1 VTLKHAVAALLFV
14 TIAAAP
20 VTGIA
25 CVGWCFP
32 AEIQTSSACHHAS
45 TMFGIKG
52 GEESCDRVLAIS
64 PFLREETQL
73 IVQAVLPANT
83 PLSAFMSA
91 AGVALLVYGRD
102 VDAAAARRATSPLV
116 LRL

>member
-14 TIAAAP
+14 TMAAAP

-25 CVGWCFP
+25 CVGWCVP
-32 AEIQTSSACHHAS
+32 GEIQTSFACDHTS
-45 TMFGIKG
+45 TMLGIKG
-52 GEESCDRVLAIS
+52 GENCDRVVAIP
-64 PFLREETQL
+64 PFLKEETQP

-83 PLSAFMSA
+83 PLRAFMSA
-91 AGVALLVYGRD
+91 AGVALLVYARD